1 MSATKMPTTRS
12 GREMLRVLDA
22 ARDIPANHGAAFA
35 WERMDPDMQV
45 IGGLSWP
52 SKMPGAAFGLPPE
65 ACNVGA
71 RMAAIPGTVCSACY
85 AMRGQYSFGDA
96 TAAQQ
101 RRLLL
106 LYGTDATTWVNAFVR
121 VLEKARVDF
130 FRWHDSGDIQGVWH
144 LQRIVDVCR
153 ATPHIRHWLP
163 TREIAVV
170 REYQAQ
176 ARAQQAAG
184 LDAGIFP
191 PNLVVRISGN
201 KPDQPAPQV
210 EGCTTAAVYTA
221 GKIPVQGEA
230 CHAYDVNGKMRPE
243 GCGDCRLCWS
253 DKAVA
258 YPFH

>member
-1 MSATKMPTTRS
+1 MSTTKMPTTKS

-22 ARDIPANHGAAFA
+22 ARDIPANHGAAAA
-35 WERMDPDMQV
+35 WERMDADLQV

-71 RMAAIPGTVCSACY
+71 RMAQIPGTVCSACY

-121 VLEKARVDF
+121 VLEKARVDY
-130 FRWHDSGDIQGVWH
+130 FRWHDSGDLQGVWH
-144 LQRIVDVCR
+144 LQRVVDICR

-170 REYQAQ
+170 RAF
-176 ARAQQAAG
+176 QAAG
-184 LDAGIFP
+184 GTFP
-191 PNLVVRISGN
+191 ENLVVRISGN

-210 EGCTTAAVYTA
+210 TGCATAAVYTV
-221 GKIPVQGEA
+221 GKFPVQGEA

-243 GCGDCRLCWS
+243 GCGDCRLCWT

>member
-1 MSATKMPTTRS
+1 MSSVHKPTTGA
-12 GREMLRVLDA
+12 GRAMLRVLDA
-22 ARDIPANHGAAFA
+22 ARDIPANHGAAA
-35 WERMDPDMQV
+35 SWEKMDADMQT

-71 RMAAIPGTVCSACY
+71 RMAQIPGTVCSACY
-85 AMRGQYSFGDA
+85 AMRGQYTFGDA

-101 RRLLL
+101 RRLVL
-106 LYGTDATTWVNAFVR
+106 LYGTAHGDWVDAFVR
-121 VLEKARVDF
+121 VLTKAKVDY

-153 ATPHIRHWLP
+153 ATPRIRHWLP

-170 REYQAQ
+170 REF
-176 ARAQQAAG
+176 QAAG
-184 LDAGIFP
+184 GVIP

-201 KPDQPAPQV
+201 KPDQPAPKV
-210 EGCTTAAVYTA
+210 TGCTTAAVYTPGVA
-221 GKIPVQGEA
+221 PVQGEK
-230 CHAYDVNGKMRPE
+230 CHAYPDGTAKMRPE
-243 GCGDCRLCWS
+243 GCGDCRLCWT
-253 DKAVA
+253 DKPVA